1 MSVLHR
7 PVVVAYAYGVFHRSA
22 PTGAKDAVI
31 VAASLVTV
39 VPLYELGAPR
49 WAVTRWLSGM
59 RPAARPR
66 GGRPPPPTP

>member
-22 PTGAKDAVI
+22 STGAKDAAI

-39 VPLYELGAPR
+39 VPLHELGAPR